1 MASQIAPELE
11 ENIKDYIQ
19 KTMKEVKKEATTRL
33 NKQSSKDDQNDLTP
47 TQKDFYQS
55 KPQTNENLM
64 ELEEEKLP
72 SKPPTLST
80 ASINNLNSNLINDS
94 LSRTKDD
101 ISISNSSNPNKKRN
115 SMVEFDD
122 MRKIKGILK

>member
-33 NKQSSKDDQNDLTP
+33 NKQCSKDDQNDLTP

-122 MRKIKGILK
+122 MRKIEGILK